1 MQQSIIAVSQ
11 LLVYALVYC
20 LPMHYLHFIPFI
32 SFTYILYW
40 VRAECRLTMSS
51 PALNFTNSVIFLIE
65 FGWFVFTT
73 CMLSLKLPWPI
84 MPNFTHISSSGI
96 APPCYMSTLSVT
108 WGNSQNGPVF
118 QAVNIGHP
126 LYRGGWLATPPILC
140 RMGVGQIGSLA
151 GPPPQCL
158 IHQHLTWMVKASHAA
173 VWSAMTCLGS
183 CHTAAWWYLSQQSC
197 CLFVCQS
204 TLWIVWSCYA
214 LVCIYRLSPSK
225 SLSCW

>member
-1 MQQSIIAVSQ
+1 MQQSIIAVLQ

-32 SFTYILYW
+32 SFTCILYW

-151 GPPPQCL
+151 GPPPPMSN
-158 IHQHLTWMVKASHAA
+158 TPTPDMVGEGKPCGRVVSHGMPG
-173 VWSAMTCLGS
+173 VMSHGRVVVSISTVM
-183 CHTAAWWYLSQQSC
+183 
-197 CLFVCQS
+197 LFVH
-204 TLWIVWSCYA
+204 
-214 LVCIYRLSPSK
+214 LSVDPINSMVLLCACVYLPSVTK
-225 SLSCW
+225 